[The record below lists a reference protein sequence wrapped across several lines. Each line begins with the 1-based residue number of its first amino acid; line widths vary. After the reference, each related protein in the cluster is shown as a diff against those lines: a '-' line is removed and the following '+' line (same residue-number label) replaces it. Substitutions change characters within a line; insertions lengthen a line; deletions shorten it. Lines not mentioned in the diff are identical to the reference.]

1 MHIQPHTQRGRVH
14 ASTRLESADPQGE
27 PMLQSGDLA
36 PLFSLP
42 DADMEIFDLASLRGK
57 QHVVL
62 YFYPRDNTPGCTL
75 QATDFSDREGDF
87 AAHDCTVI
95 GISPDDCL
103 THAQFRDDHG
113 LAVRLLSDQET
124 EVCQLYDVWRAR
136 EVDGLRKMGVL
147 RSTFIIDKDGVVR
160 HVLYNVSP
168 RGHAAAVFNLVKQLN
183 TRNSNGN
190 SQEHRR
196 NPQV

>member
-1 MHIQPHTQRGRVH
+1 MSIEAHPLQARVET
-14 ASTRLESADPQGE
+14 SSPLESADSQGE

-42 DADMEIFDLASLRGK
+42 DADMENFDLASLRGK

-62 YFYPRDNTPGCTL
+62 YFYPRDNSPGCTL

-87 AAHDCTVI
+87 MAHDCTVI
-95 GISPDDCL
+95 GVSPDDCL
-103 THAQFRDDHG
+103 THADFRDEHG
-113 LAVRLLSDQET
+113 LSIRLLSDQET

-147 RSTFIIDKDGVVR
+147 RSTFVIDKEGVVR
-160 HVLYNVSP
+160 HALYNVSP
-168 RGHAAAVFNLVKQLN
+168 RGHAAAVFDLVKQLD
-183 TRNSNGN
+183 TRNGNGN
-190 SQEHRR
+190 RQEHRR

>member
-1 MHIQPHTQRGRVH
+1 
-14 ASTRLESADPQGE
+14 
-27 PMLQSGDLA
+27 MLQSGDLA

-57 QHVVL
+57 QHLVL

-75 QATDFSDREGDF
+75 QAADFSDREGDF
-87 AAHDCTVI
+87 AAHDCTII

-103 THAQFRDDHG
+103 THAEFRDEHG
-113 LAVRLLSDQET
+113 LSIRLLSDQEN

-136 EVDGLRKMGVL
+136 EVDGMQKMRVL
-147 RSTFIIDKDGVVR
+147 RSTFIIDKEGVVR
-160 HVLYNVSP
+160 HALYNVAP
-168 RGHAAAVFNLVKQLN
+168 RGHAATVFDLVKQLN
-183 TRNSNGN
+183 TRNANGDR
-190 SQEHRR
+190 QEHRR

>member
-1 MHIQPHTQRGRVH
+1 MHIEPQAPRGRVQ
-14 ASTRLESADPQGE
+14 ATSRIESPDPQGE

-62 YFYPRDNTPGCTL
+62 YFYPRDNTPGCTI
-75 QATDFSDREGDF
+75 QAEEFSDREGDF
-87 AAHDCTVI
+87 AAHDCAVI

-103 THAQFRDDHG
+103 THAQFRDDRG
-113 LAVRLLSDQET
+113 LSLRLLSDEET

-147 RSTFIIDKDGVVR
+147 RSTFVIDKEGVIR

-168 RGHAAAVFNLVKQLN
+168 RGHAAAVFSLVKQLN
-183 TRNSNGN
+183 TRNGNGN
-190 SQEHRR
+190 RQEHRR
-196 NPQV
+196 NPQI